1 MRGEKYFVYI
11 ISYLLRIF
19 YFHFSYR
26 NFHTERNLF
35 LRKEVCIVRNCEL
48 LNVRKEPNTDSDI
61 IKVINRDDEINIIKE
76 DKGIMSADFY
86 KTTDGYVMKKYI
98 KIIQ

>member
-1 MRGEKYFVYI
+1 MSDKDVTKNVEEVEEVKK
-11 ISYLLRIF
+11 
-19 YFHFSYR
+19 
-26 NFHTERNLF
+26 TEI
-35 LRKEVCIVRNCEL
+35 KKGIVRNCEL

-61 IKVINRDDEINIIKE
+61 IKVINHGDEINIIKE
-76 DKGIMSADFY
+76 DKGIISDDFY

>member
-1 MRGEKYFVYI
+1 MIYMTDKDVTNKEEIVGAEEPAV
-11 ISYLLRIF
+11 
-19 YFHFSYR
+19 
-26 NFHTERNLF
+26 
-35 LRKEVCIVRNCEL
+35 KEVKEPEIKKGIVRNCEL

-61 IKVINRDDEINIIKE
+61 IKVINHGDEINIIKE
-76 DKGIMSADFY
+76 DKGIMSNDFY

>member
-1 MRGEKYFVYI
+1 MSDKDVTKNVEVGKEMPD
-11 ISYLLRIF
+11 
-19 YFHFSYR
+19 
-26 NFHTERNLF
+26 
-35 LRKEVCIVRNCEL
+35 KEVTKNVKEVKEPEIKKGIVRNCEL

-61 IKVINRDDEINIIKE
+61 TKVINRGDEINIIKE
-76 DKGIMSADFY
+76 DKGIMSDDFY

>member
-1 MRGEKYFVYI
+1 MSDKDITKNV
-11 ISYLLRIF
+11 
-19 YFHFSYR
+19 
-26 NFHTERNLF
+26 
-35 LRKEVCIVRNCEL
+35 KEVEEVKVKEPEIKKGIVRNCEL

-61 IKVINRDDEINIIKE
+61 IKVINHGDEINIIKE

>member
-1 MRGEKYFVYI
+1 MSDKGVIKIVEKV
-11 ISYLLRIF
+11 
-19 YFHFSYR
+19 
-26 NFHTERNLF
+26 EEV
-35 LRKEVCIVRNCEL
+35 KEPEIEKGIVRNCEL

-61 IKVINRDDEINIIKE
+61 IKVINHGDEINIIKE
-76 DKGIMSADFY
+76 DKRIMSADFY

>member
-1 MRGEKYFVYI
+1 MSDKDVTK
-11 ISYLLRIF
+11 
-19 YFHFSYR
+19 
-26 NFHTERNLF
+26 NV
-35 LRKEVCIVRNCEL
+35 KEVKEVEEVKEVKEPEIKKGIVRNCEL

>member
-1 MRGEKYFVYI
+1 MSDKGAIKIVEKV
-11 ISYLLRIF
+11 
-19 YFHFSYR
+19 
-26 NFHTERNLF
+26 EEV
-35 LRKEVCIVRNCEL
+35 KEPEIKKGIVRNCEL

-61 IKVINRDDEINIIKE
+61 IKVINRGDEVDIIKE

>member
-1 MRGEKYFVYI
+1 MTYMTDKDVTNKEEIVG
-11 ISYLLRIF
+11 
-19 YFHFSYR
+19 
-26 NFHTERNLF
+26 TEEPAV
-35 LRKEVCIVRNCEL
+35 KEVKEPEIKKGIVRNCEL

-61 IKVINRDDEINIIKE
+61 IKVINHGDEINIIKE

>member
-1 MRGEKYFVYI
+1 MLDKGVTKNVEEKEMSDKDVTK
-11 ISYLLRIF
+11 
-19 YFHFSYR
+19 
-26 NFHTERNLF
+26 NV
-35 LRKEVCIVRNCEL
+35 KEVEEVKEPEIKKGIVRNCEL

-61 IKVINRDDEINIIKE
+61 IKVINRGDEINIIKE
-76 DKGIMSADFY
+76 DKGIMSTDFY

>member
-1 MRGEKYFVYI
+1 MSDKGVIKIVEKV
-11 ISYLLRIF
+11 
-19 YFHFSYR
+19 
-26 NFHTERNLF
+26 EEV
-35 LRKEVCIVRNCEL
+35 KEPEIKKGIVRNCEL

-61 IKVINRDDEINIIKE
+61 IKVINHGDEINIIKE
-76 DKGIMSADFY
+76 DKRIMSADFY